1 MDSMSAY
8 SLVIPVYRN
17 ADSIPQLVE
26 ACEALSAQLDQGL
39 EVVFVVDGSPDSSYQ
54 LLEGAL
60 PSARFHSQL
69 VLLSRNFGSFSAIR
83 EGLRAANG
91 QFLAVMAADLQEPP
105 DLVLSFFQVLSH
117 EPVDLVLGTR
127 TARADPLLSRAA
139 SSAFWWVY
147 RRVIEPAMPRGGV
160 DVFGCNRPFRDR
172 LLSLPESNS
181 SLVGLLFWLGYRRKL
196 IPYARQP
203 RLVGQSGWTIKKKV
217 KYLFDSLFAFS
228 DLPIRL
234 LAFFGALGLLFSS
247 ILSIVVVVARVLGLV
262 TVPGYAATVLVVA
275 FFGALNSF
283 GLGVIGSYVWR
294 TFENT
299 KARPLAIVMTTQQFS
314 GRASALLE
322 KVS

>member
-1 MDSMSAY
+1 MSAY

-17 ADSIPQLVE
+17 ADSIARLLQ
-26 ACEALSAQLDQGL
+26 ACEELSAQLDQVL
-39 EVVFVVDGSPDSSYQ
+39 EVVFVVDGSPDDSYQ
-54 LLEGAL
+54 RLAEAL
-60 PSARFHSQL
+60 PSARFRSQL

-91 QFLAVMAADLQEPP
+91 QFLSVMAADLQEPP
-105 DLVLSFFQVLSH
+105 ELVLSFFQVLSQ

-139 SSAFWWVY
+139 SSLFWWVY

-160 DVFGCNRPFRDR
+160 DVFGCNRAFRDR
-172 LLSLPESNS
+172 LLALPESNS

-203 RLVGQSGWTIKKKV
+203 RREGQSGWTIKKKV

-234 LAFFGALGLLFSS
+234 LAFFGALGLITSS
-247 ILSIVVVVARVLGLV
+247 ILSIVVVVARVLGVV

-275 FFGALNSF
+275 FFAALNSF

-299 KARPLAIVMTTQQFS
+299 KGRPLAIVMAAQQFN
-314 GRASALLE
+314 GRASALLD

>member
-1 MDSMSAY
+1 MSAY

-17 ADSIPQLVE
+17 AESIPRLLQ

-39 EVVFVVDGSPDSSYQ
+39 EVVFVVDGSPDASYQ
-54 LLEGAL
+54 LLAEAL
-60 PSARFHSQL
+60 PIVRFRSKL

-83 EGLRAANG
+83 EGLRVASG

-105 DLVLSFFQVLSH
+105 ELVLSFFQVLSL

-127 TARADPLLSRAA
+127 TTRADPLLSRAA
-139 SSAFWWVY
+139 SSAFWWAY
-147 RRVIEPAMPRGGV
+147 RRLIEPAMPPGGV
-160 DVFGCNRPFRDR
+160 DVFGCNRQFCDR
-172 LLSLPESNS
+172 LLSLPEANS

-203 RLVGQSGWTIKKKV
+203 RVEGKSGWTVKKKV

-234 LAFFGALGLLFSS
+234 LAFFGALGLVTSS
-247 ILSIVVVVARVLGLV
+247 ILAAVVALARILGLV
-262 TVPGYAATVLVVA
+262 TVPGYAATVVVVA
-275 FFGALNSF
+275 FFAALNSF

-299 KARPLAIVMTTQQFS
+299 KGRPLAIVMTAEQFN
-314 GRASALLE
+314 GRAPALLD